1 LDSAEGSFQLL
12 QAQLSIM
19 GQRRSLRLEDMP
31 MSQAGEP
38 DFYLVDVET
47 FTALRRIVRRLAD
60 DTLVGED
67 RRNLAIRMN
76 ALLQRAQQPEHRAS
90 GRPTIDSDHWASSSL
105 LKESFWKH
113 RAHA

>member
-1 LDSAEGSFQLL
+1 MSHEG
-12 QAQLSIM
+12 
-19 GQRRSLRLEDMP
+19 G
-31 MSQAGEP
+31 P

-47 FTALRRIVRRLAD
+47 FTALRRIARRLYAED
-60 DTLVGED
+60 SLIGED

-90 GRPTIDSDHWASSSL
+90 GPTIDSDQWGSSSGL